1 MTGSTGVP
9 SGRCALLRSR
19 LALSLHNFK
28 LDPPRLRLF
37 EGVVTIAAS
46 ILNRMRYSNVCIE
59 AFAYCLPE
67 EIVSTEMLEKRC
79 EPLYQRLNLPE
90 GRLEALTGIRERR
103 IWRSGT
109 TPGQQSILTV
119 QKLLEQ
125 TRFDPN
131 KIGALIHGSVCRDY
145 LEPATACSV
154 HRALNFPTLGFVY
167 DISNACLGI
176 VSGMIQIADMIEL
189 GHIEAGIV
197 VGTESSRSLM
207 ETTIQYLNT
216 DLSLTRKSIKP
227 AFASL
232 TIGSG
237 SAAVLLAHR
246 STSQTG
252 NRLLGGAVHAETQ
265 FCDLCRSDTD
275 QSGGDAM
282 SPLMQTDSEA
292 LMKEGVAAA
301 AKCFERFLAETG
313 WTRDDIDRTF
323 CHQVGR
329 AHQKLLFEA
338 LNLSPELN
346 FSTFEY
352 LGNTGSAALP
362 TAAALGIESGF
373 VPNGSR
379 LALLGIGSGI
389 NVVML
394 GIDWQ
399 QTVSV
404 VNAKHVQ

>member
-1 MTGSTGVP
+1 MQY
-9 SGRCALLRSR
+9 CM
-19 LALSLHNFK
+19 K
-28 LDPPRLRLF
+28 
-37 EGVVTIAAS
+37 
-46 ILNRMRYSNVCIE
+46 YSNVCIE

-67 EIVSTEMLEKRC
+67 EIISSETLEKRC

-103 IWRSGT
+103 IWKAGK

-125 TRFDPN
+125 TGFEPN
-131 KIGALIHGSVCRDY
+131 RIGALIHGSVCRDY

-154 HRALNFPTLGFVY
+154 HRALNFPPTGFVY

-189 GHIEAGIV
+189 GHIESGIV

-216 DLSLTRKSIKP
+216 DISLTRKSVKS

-237 SAAVLLAHR
+237 SAAVLLTHR
-246 STSQTG
+246 TLSRTG

-265 FCDLCRSDTD
+265 FCGLCRSETD

-282 SPLMQTDSEA
+282 SPLMQTDSET

-301 AKCFERFLAETG
+301 AHCFECFLSETG
-313 WTRDDIDRTF
+313 WTRSDIDKTF

-329 AHQKLLFEA
+329 VHQTLLFET

-346 FSTFEY
+346 FSTLEY

-373 VPNGSR
+373 VPSGSR
-379 LALLGIGSGI
+379 VALLGIGSGI

-394 GIDWQ
+394 GIEW
-399 QTVSV
+399 
-404 VNAKHVQ
+404 KR

>member
-1 MTGSTGVP
+1 M
-9 SGRCALLRSR
+9 
-19 LALSLHNFK
+19 K
-28 LDPPRLRLF
+28 
-37 EGVVTIAAS
+37 
-46 ILNRMRYSNVCIE
+46 YSNVCIE
-59 AFAYCLPE
+59 AFAYYLPE
-67 EIVSTEMLEKRC
+67 EVVSTESLEKRC

-90 GRLEALTGIRERR
+90 GRLEALTGIKERR
-103 IWRSGT
+103 IWKTGK

-125 TRFDPN
+125 TGCDPN
-131 KIGALIHGSVCRDY
+131 KIGALLHGSVCRDY
-145 LEPATACSV
+145 LEPATACCV
-154 HRALNFPTLGFVY
+154 HRALNFPATSFVY

-189 GHIEAGIV
+189 GHIDAGIV

-207 ETTIQYLNT
+207 ETTIQHINT
-216 DLSLTRKSIKP
+216 DLSLTRKSVKS

-237 SAAVLLAHR
+237 SAAVLLTHR
-246 STSQTG
+246 YISRTG
-252 NRLLGGAVHAETQ
+252 NRLRGGAVHSETK

-282 SPLMQTDSEA
+282 SPLMQTDSET

-301 AKCFERFLAETG
+301 ARCFERFLTETG
-313 WTRDDIDRTF
+313 WSRSDIDKTF

-329 AHQKLLFEA
+329 AHQKLLFET

-346 FSTFEY
+346 CSTLEY

-362 TAAALGIESGF
+362 TAAAIGIESGF
-373 VPNGSR
+373 VPKGSR
-379 LALLGIGSGI
+379 VALLGIGSGI

-394 GIDWQ
+394 GVEWQ
-399 QTVSV
+399 RSLRPSS
-404 VNAKHVQ
+404 

>member
-1 MTGSTGVP
+1 MKYT
-9 SGRCALLRSR
+9 
-19 LALSLHNFK
+19 
-28 LDPPRLRLF
+28 
-37 EGVVTIAAS
+37 
-46 ILNRMRYSNVCIE
+46 NVCIE
-59 AFAYCLPE
+59 AFTCCLPE
-67 EIVSTEMLEKRC
+67 EIVSTESLEKRC
-79 EPLYQRLNLPE
+79 EPLYRRLNLPE

-103 IWRSGT
+103 IWESGK

-119 QKLLEQ
+119 QKLIEQ
-125 TRFDPN
+125 TGFDSN

-154 HRALNFPTLGFVY
+154 HKALKFPPIGFVY

-207 ETTIQYLNT
+207 ETTIHHLNT
-216 DLSLTRKSIKP
+216 DLSLTRKSVKS

-246 STSQTG
+246 NISRTG

-265 FCDLCRSDTD
+265 FCDLCKSETD
-275 QSGGDAM
+275 QSGGDSM

-292 LMKEGVAAA
+292 LMREGVAAA
-301 AKCFERFLAETG
+301 ERCFERFLTETG

-329 AHQKLLFEA
+329 AHQKLLFET
-338 LNLSPELN
+338 LNLPPELN
-346 FSTFEY
+346 FSTLEY

-362 TAAALGIESGF
+362 TAAALGIATGS
-373 VPNGSR
+373 VPDGSR

-394 GIDWQ
+394 GIEWQ
-399 QTVSV
+399 RSQ
-404 VNAKHVQ
+404 

>member
-1 MTGSTGVP
+1 MYGAEP
-9 SGRCALLRSR
+9 SAGFKNDDATNR
-19 LALSLHNFK
+19 NFS
-28 LDPPRLRLF
+28 PTP
-37 EGVVTIAAS
+37 
-46 ILNRMRYSNVCIE
+46 NRMRYSNVCIE
-59 AFAYCLPE
+59 AFTCCLPE
-67 EIVSTEMLEKRC
+67 EIVSSEVLEKRC
-79 EPLYQRLNLPE
+79 EPLYHRLNLPE

-103 IWRSGT
+103 IWETGK

-125 TRFDPN
+125 TQFNPN
-131 KIGALIHGSVCRDY
+131 KIGSLIHGSVCRDY

-154 HRALNFPTLGFVY
+154 HRALNLPSSGFVY

-207 ETTIQYLNT
+207 ETTIQHLNT
-216 DLSLTRKSIKP
+216 DLSLTRKSVKS

-246 STSQTG
+246 NISQTG
-252 NRLLGGAVHAETQ
+252 NRLLGGAVHAETK
-265 FCDLCRSDTD
+265 FCDLCRSETD
-275 QSGGDAM
+275 QFGGDAM

-301 AKCFERFLAETG
+301 AQCFERFLSETG

-338 LNLSPELN
+338 LDLPPELN
-346 FSTFEY
+346 FSTLEY

-362 TAAALGIESGF
+362 TAAAIGIETGSI
-373 VPNGSR
+373 PNGSQ

-394 GIDWQ
+394 GIEWQ
-399 QTVSV
+399 QTVS
-404 VNAKHVQ
+404 KPRLSLRYTSGT